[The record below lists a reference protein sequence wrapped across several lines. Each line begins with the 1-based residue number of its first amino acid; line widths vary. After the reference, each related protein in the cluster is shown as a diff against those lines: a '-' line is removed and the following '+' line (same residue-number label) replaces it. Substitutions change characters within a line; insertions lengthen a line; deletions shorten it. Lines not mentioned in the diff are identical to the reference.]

1 MAILC
6 ILILLYTVFF
16 SYVAILK
23 HRSFMSTAWDLGIY
37 EQVLW
42 STANTGRLFWYTP
55 EILINPSC
63 SFFGMHF
70 SPILFLV
77 LPIYWV
83 FQSTETLLILQVFI
97 LALAAVPLYKFVFHE
112 SNSSKQ
118 ALTFSLIYLAYP
130 PVYGMILFDFH
141 VQTFLPLLFFLAFYY
156 FKKQEWGKYFLS
168 MILSLMVIE
177 FVPLIVVFF
186 GLYGIWA
193 NRKDIR
199 LLRTLDLAGF
209 FSNKAMLFSVVT
221 MVLGSVWFAVARTVI
236 SATNPSAPPH
246 PNWQNFGDPI
256 HDLPGFILNVLAN
269 PVRVLE
275 VMVTPVDQK
284 ALYIFGLFAPLAFL
298 SFLDLPSLMI
308 GAPWF
313 FVAFLS
319 NYPSYY
325 NPVGYQYIAFV
336 ASFIFISAFYGA
348 RRFLTARDRFG
359 FKRRLSAVL
368 KKVTMIPQWKGLLAI
383 LLVSTIAVSYISAMS
398 IRVNFPAITEHEKLL
413 DDFVRLIPSN
423 ASILTQNNLFPH
435 LSRRLYGYVGG
446 GFSDH
451 MLSSLGIEYIF
462 MDTSTHSDE
471 RPLEA
476 AVYDL
481 IKDGDFATQSAADG
495 IWLFSKDYTGETAY
509 PVDRGVF
516 VKFFNQGINVKLFDS
531 ASASIPSYENITLSI
546 RADLGSGIPEL
557 WAEKA
562 FFLVFEGWVYA
573 PKSDD
578 YLFQLQSL
586 GSSSFTVDGAQV
598 LCSNNSFNDNTMYLD
613 RGLHS
618 MKVNYT
624 RENTY
629 FYPLVSL
636 LWKPSWETFAQEIP
650 PQFLRPTLSVE
661 ASSVFLDACWNWGFR
676 SPFVSMNQ
684 NHYSV
689 SANTTLHVPSSGM
702 YRFQTVTDGNAS
714 VLIDGEVVI
723 DLLEDFN
730 KTSAE
735 IFLTEGRHD
744 LQIEYLKVSDYSH
757 LNVVWQLPGRSQ
769 FEDIPS
775 ECLHWRGD

>member
-1 MAILC
+1 
-6 ILILLYTVFF
+6 
-16 SYVAILK
+16 
-23 HRSFMSTAWDLGIY
+23 MSTAWDLGIY

-63 SFFGMHF
+63 SFFGIHF

-77 LPIYWV
+77 LPIYWI

-118 ALTFSLIYLAYP
+118 ALIFSLIYLAYP
-130 PVYGMILFDFH
+130 PIYGMILFDFH
-141 VQTFLPLLFFLAFYY
+141 VQAFLPLLFFLTFYH

-199 LLRTLDLAGF
+199 LLRTFDLDGF

-221 MVLGSVWFAVARTVI
+221 IVLGLVWFAVARTVI

-246 PNWQNFGDPI
+246 PNWQDFGDPT

-269 PVRVLE
+269 PVKVLK
-275 VMVTPVDQK
+275 VIVTPVDQK
-284 ALYIFGLFAPLAFL
+284 ALYVFGLFAPLAFL

-325 NPVGYQYIAFV
+325 NPVGYQYVAFV
-336 ASFIFISAFYGA
+336 ASFIFISAFHGA
-348 RRFLTARDRFG
+348 RRFLAAKDRFG
-359 FKRRLSAVL
+359 FKRRFSAVL
-368 KKVTMIPQWKGLLAI
+368 KKVTVIPQWKGLLVV
-383 LLVSTIAVSYISAMS
+383 LLVLTIAVSYISAMS
-398 IRVNFPAITEHEKLL
+398 IRVNFPTITEHERLL
-413 DDFVRLIPSN
+413 DTFVGLIPSN
-423 ASILTQNNLFPH
+423 AAILTQNNLFPH

-446 GFSDH
+446 GFSDP

-462 MDTSTHSDE
+462 IDTSTHSDE
-471 RPLEA
+471 RSLEA
-476 AVYDL
+476 VVYDL
-481 IKDGDFATQSAADG
+481 IKDGELTTQSAADG
-495 IWLFSKDYTGETAY
+495 IWLFSKDYAGEATY

-516 VKFFNQGINVKLFDS
+516 VKFFNQGIRVKLFDS
-531 ASASIPSYENITLSI
+531 ASASTPSYENVTLSI

-557 WAEKA
+557 WAEKT
-562 FFLVFEGWVYA
+562 FFLVFEGWLYA

-586 GSSSFTVDGAQV
+586 GLSSFAVDGAQV
-598 LCSNNSFNDNTMYLD
+598 LCSNNSFNGKTMYLD
-613 RGLHS
+613 KGFHPVE
-618 MKVNYT
+618 VNYT
-624 RENTY
+624 RDNAY
-629 FYPLVSL
+629 FLPLVSL
-636 LWKPSWETFAQEIP
+636 SWKPSWETSVQEIP
-650 PQFLRPTLSVE
+650 SQFLQPTLTPE
-661 ASSVFLDACWNWGFR
+661 AFSVFLDASWEWGFR

-684 NHYSV
+684 NRYSA
-689 SANTTLHVPSSGM
+689 SANTTLHVPSSGT
-702 YRFQTVTDGNAS
+702 YRFRTVTDGDTC

-723 DLLEDFN
+723 DLLDGVG

-735 IFLTEGRHD
+735 VFLTEGKHD
-744 LQIEYLKVSDYSH
+744 FHFQYLKVGGYSH
-757 LNVVWQLPGRSQ
+757 LNVMWQLPGHSQ
-769 FEDIPS
+769 FEGIPS
-775 ECLHWRGD
+775 EYLHWRGD